1 MRFAMHLFVYSPLS
15 ASARAHLQHEL
26 PKEFTITFG
35 PDLSPEEQQAAFQS
49 ADVLLG
55 NPPAVWFAAGAP
67 ASLRF
72 WQIDSAGFER
82 YQAVRVAIPVANMG
96 DFFAWPCAETMVGG
110 LLALYRHLPELA
122 VLQAEKKWVGGAFV
136 RNRAGLLR
144 GRRVVILGAGAIGQA
159 VRQQL
164 SGFNCWVQ
172 LLARTD
178 PQAQLRSK
186 EDLQT
191 ALPETD
197 IVINTLPGSA
207 EGFFSADLIAAMRP
221 GSIYAS
227 VGRGNTTD
235 EPALI
240 AALQRQHL
248 GGAVLDVTATEPLP
262 ADSPLWTLPNV
273 LLTQHTGGGQAHE
286 DESKV
291 DVLLRNLELLRTGQP
306 LENTVELSRGY

>member
-1 MRFAMHLFVYSPLS
+1 MQLFVYSPLS
-15 ASARAHLQHEL
+15 VSARAHLQRQL
-26 PKEFTITFG
+26 PTAWTITFG
-35 PDLSPEEQQAAFQS
+35 PDLSADQQQAAFQT

-55 NPPAVWFAAGAP
+55 NPPPAWFETGALP
-67 ASLRF
+67 NLKF

-82 YQAVRVAIPVANMG
+82 YREVHVAVPVANMG

-136 RNRAGLLR
+136 RNRSGLLR
-144 GRRVVILGAGAIGQA
+144 GKRVVVLGAGAIGQA

-164 SGFNCWVQ
+164 SGFECAVQ
-172 LLARTD
+172 FLARTS
-178 PQAQLRSK
+178 PQAELHSK
-186 EDLQT
+186 EDLLA

-207 EGFFSADLIAAMRP
+207 DGFFSADLIAAMRP
-221 GSIYAS
+221 NSIYAS

-240 AALQRQHL
+240 AALQSQRL

-262 ADSPLWTLPNV
+262 PDSPLWALPNV
-273 LLTQHTGGGQAHE
+273 LLTQHTGGGQAFE

-291 DVLLRNLELLRTGQP
+291 DVLLRNLENLRTGQP
-306 LENTVELSRGY
+306 FENLVELSRGY

>member
-1 MRFAMHLFVYSPLS
+1 MNLFVYSPLS
-15 ASARAHLQHEL
+15 ASARAHLQQLL
-26 PKEFTITFG
+26 PTDWALTFG
-35 PDLSPEEQQAAFQS
+35 PDLPADQQQAAFQT

-55 NPPAVWFAAGAP
+55 NPPPAWFQAGAP
-67 ASLRF
+67 ASLKF

-82 YQAVRVAIPVANMG
+82 YRDVHVSVPVANMG

-136 RNRAGLLR
+136 RNRSGLLR
-144 GRRVVILGAGAIGQA
+144 GKRVVVLGAGAIGQA

-164 SGFNCWVQ
+164 GGFECAVQ
-172 LLARTD
+172 LLARTS
-178 PQAQLRSK
+178 PQAELHSR
-186 EDLQT
+186 EDLLA
-191 ALPETD
+191 ALPDTD

-207 EGFFSADLIAAMRP
+207 VGFFSAALIAAMRP

-240 AALQRQHL
+240 AALQSQHL

-273 LLTQHTGGGQAHE
+273 LLTQHTGGGQAFE
-286 DESKV
+286 DERKA
-291 DVLLRNLELLRTGQP
+291 DVLLRNLENLRTGQP
-306 LENTVELSRGY
+306 FENPVDLRRGY